1 MVSYNFC
8 QISHPTLI
16 LPLFILFLSL
26 LNSVPGGGEV
36 WQGIDHVINQ
46 IIIISYR
53 YNTEG
58 INLYVYNHIV
68 SRIVSS
74 IYGLYHIPHS
84 VQKKLPLHSG
94 NRPSQPPGGSQDS
107 LACPFKK

>member
-16 LPLFILFLSL
+16 LPLFIFFLSL

-46 IIIISYR
+46 IIIISVS
-53 YNTEG
+53 TAFG
-58 INLYVYNHIV
+58 ISKQYYFFVLKIDWARVLCY
-68 SRIVSS
+68 
-74 IYGLYHIPHS
+74 
-84 VQKKLPLHSG
+84 
-94 NRPSQPPGGSQDS
+94 
-107 LACPFKK
+107 